1 MKKEVALVF
10 FILSLNIGLGYLFQ
24 LSNGI
29 TCLTELGF
37 IGIGGLLFW
46 LTLYYPLKRFTTQL
60 LLKSGLRKKNILALG
75 GIGVLAS
82 LLNLFFCQFFLMTS
96 FALLFGCVSP
106 SFDTLTA
113 SLTNNMAGNLLCYI
127 GLVGMIIHDNRTS
140 SSRKEMDTPLDTTN
154 RSILLSHHKALVK
167 VSIREISH
175 IQVSNNAI
183 TIFARDKKFVKYQS
197 LKSFQEVLPNSLFK
211 RVHRSTV
218 VNVEFIE
225 KIIPNPNGDGR
236 LLLRDGV
243 ELRYSRSYNAFFKE
257 QQY

>member
-1 MKKEVALVF
+1 MKKEAALVF
-10 FILSLNIGLGYLFQ
+10 FILSLNIGTGYLFQ

-29 TCLTELGF
+29 TCLTELAF
-37 IGIGGLLFW
+37 IGFGGLVFW
-46 LTLYYPLKRFTTQL
+46 LGLYHPLKRFTTQL
-60 LLKSGLRKKNILALG
+60 LLKSGLQQKSVLTLG
-75 GIGVLAS
+75 GMGVVAS
-82 LLNLFFCQFFLMTS
+82 VLNLFFCQFFLMTS

-113 SLTNNMAGNLLCYI
+113 SLTNNMAGNLLCYM

-140 SSRKEMDTPLDTTN
+140 SSRKEKETKSPLDTTN
-154 RSILLSHHKALVK
+154 RSILLSHHKALVN

-183 TIFARDKKFVKYQS
+183 TIFADGKKFVKYQS
-197 LKSFQEVLPNSLFK
+197 LKSFQAVLPNSLFK

-236 LLLRDGV
+236 LLLRGGL
-243 ELRYSRSYNAFFKE
+243 ELRYSRSYNAFFK
-257 QQY
+257 

>member
-1 MKKEVALVF
+1 MKKEVTLIF
-10 FILSLNIGLGYLFQ
+10 FILSLNIGFGYLFQ

-46 LTLYYPLKRFTTQL
+46 LVLYYPLKRFTTQL
-60 LLKSGLRKKNILALG
+60 LLKSGLKKKSVLALG

-127 GLVGMIIHDNRTS
+127 ALVGMIIHDNRTPN
-140 SSRKEMDTPLDTTN
+140 SRKEKQIDSPLGSTN
-154 RSILLSHHKALVK
+154 RFILLSHHKALVS

-183 TIFARDKKFVKYQS
+183 TIFAAGKKFVKYQS
-197 LKSFQEVLPNSLFK
+197 LKSFQEALPASLFK

-236 LLLRDGV
+236 LLLRGGD
-243 ELRYSRSYNAFFKE
+243 ELRYSRSYNAFFK
-257 QQY
+257 

>member
-1 MKKEVALVF
+1 MKKEVTLIL
-10 FILSLNIGLGYLFQ
+10 FILTLNIGFGYLFQ

-29 TCLTELGF
+29 TCLTELSF
-37 IGIGGLLFW
+37 IGLGGLLFW
-46 LTLYYPLKRFTTQL
+46 LILYYPLKRFTTQL
-60 LLKSGLRKKNILALG
+60 LLKSGLQKKNVLALG
-75 GIGVLAS
+75 GIGILAS
-82 LLNLFFCQFFLMTS
+82 VLNLFFCQFFLMTS

-127 GLVGMIIHDNRTS
+127 GLVGMIIHDNRTP
-140 SSRKEMDTPLDTTN
+140 SSRKEQETDSPLDTTN

-175 IQVSNNAI
+175 IEVSNNAI
-183 TIFARDKKFVKYQS
+183 TIFAGGKKFVKYQS
-197 LKSFQEVLPNSLFK
+197 LKSFQAVLPDSLFK

-218 VNVEFIE
+218 VNVAFIE

-236 LLLRDGV
+236 LLLRGGL
-243 ELRYSRSYNAFFKE
+243 ELRYSRSYNAFYK
-257 QQY
+257 